1 MQPAR
6 GDVEAVILELL
17 GKELEAEPGELR
29 EQLAASGA
37 ELPIDS
43 LILVEIMA
51 DVEKRFGVRVPEDL
65 ATAAALQSV
74 SAFVDLLIALIEKT
88 YAETEG

>member
-1 MQPAR
+1 MQPTR
-6 GDVEAVILELL
+6 VDVEAVILELL
-17 GKELEAEPGELR
+17 GKEFKTEPGELR

-43 LILVEIMA
+43 LIIIEILVE
-51 DVEKRFGVRVPEDL
+51 VETRFGVRVAEDA

-74 SAFVDLLIALIEKT
+74 SAFTDLIMTLIEESD
-88 YAETEG
+88 AETGD